1 MTAWRLTELALFSL
15 GLTLKKK
22 RKVKTERV
30 AVRLSAF
37 QLPENGEACFRKLD
51 GGCWYTGF
59 PSTGPARQVL
69 RATGL
74 ADAEEV
80 LQLGD
85 GEPGLGRGYW
95 AIEVPVERE
104 GHLHRIRLW
113 WLDHGSARAVR
124 VVGFFRRGA
133 RMRLKA
139 C

>member
-1 MTAWRLTELALFSL
+1 MTTWRLTEMALLSL
-15 GLTLKKK
+15 GLTWKKTC
-22 RKVKTERV
+22 KVETERV
-30 AVRLSAF
+30 AVRMTAF
-37 QLPENGEACFRKLD
+37 QLPESGEACFRRLQ

-74 ADAEEV
+74 AGEEEI
-80 LQLGD
+80 LRLGEE
-85 GEPGLGRGYW
+85 EPELGRGYW
-95 AIEVPVERE
+95 AIEAPVERE

-124 VVGFFRRGA
+124 VVGFFRRSA
-133 RMRLKA
+133 RMRLKP